1 MHPFLKSTTHTMTQT
16 LTPKTVL
23 ISVSDKTGI
32 IEFAQG
38 LSALGIKIL
47 STGGTAKTLQQAGLA
62 VTLVSDVTQFP
73 EIMQGRVKTLHP
85 KVHGGIL
92 GRRDQHQPEADQH
105 QIEWIDIVVCNL
117 YPFAKTISGDHS
129 FHEAIENI
137 DIGGPSMIRA
147 AAKNL
152 DWVTV
157 LTDQQDYNEVL
168 SKLQADGIDYPT
180 RQALSAKAFAHTAHY
195 DSMIAKYLSH
205 EDFPQQITYG
215 FERKQI
221 LRYGENPHQQAAW
234 YAAGNHPFEQQKQGK
249 TPSFNNIVDSSSALA
264 CVNDFDQPACVV
276 VKHANP
282 CGVAIADNIDQ
293 AFEHAWS
300 ADSKSAFGGIV
311 ALNRRCTHNIASV
324 LAKVFIEIIIAP
336 GFDEEALAA
345 LAQKPNYRVF
355 DTTNLTTIDQD
366 LHFKQIA
373 GGLLVQNRD
382 QATLT
387 REELRCVTEQQPTQQ
402 QYDNLMFAWQVVRHL
417 NSNAI
422 LIADQGCTVGVG
434 AGQVSRVDAV
444 ELAIHKSKAITHTSV
459 LASDAFF
466 PFRDSI
472 DRIAQ
477 AGIKA
482 IIQPGGSMRDQEVI
496 DACNEH
502 GIAMVFTG
510 QRCFKH

>member
-1 MHPFLKSTTHTMTQT
+1 MTQP
-16 LTPKTVL
+16 LQIKTAL
-23 ISVSDKTGI
+23 LSVSDKTGI
-32 IEFAQG
+32 IEFARG
-38 LSALGIKIL
+38 LSTLGITLL
-47 STGGTAKTLQQAGLA
+47 STGGTAKTLQQSGLP
-62 VTLVSDVTQFP
+62 VTRVSDLTQFP

-85 KVHGGIL
+85 KIHGGIL
-92 GRRDQHQPEADQH
+92 GRRDQHQAEAGQH
-105 QIEWIDIVVCNL
+105 HIDWIDMVVCNL
-117 YPFAKTISGDHS
+117 YPFGKTISGQHTFTD
-129 FHEAIENI
+129 AIENI

-147 AAKNL
+147 AAKNI

-157 LTDQQDYNEVL
+157 VTDQQDYSAL
-168 SKLQADGIDYPT
+168 LAQLQADGIDYNT
-180 RQALSAKAFAHTAHY
+180 RKALSAKAFAHTAHY
-195 DSMIAKYLSH
+195 DSMIAEYLRD

-234 YAAGNHPFEQQKQGK
+234 YTDGHHPFEKQQQGK
-249 TPSFNNIVDSSSALA
+249 MPSFNNIVDSSAALA

-282 CGVAIADNIDQ
+282 CGVAVADNIDQ
-293 AFEHAWS
+293 AFERAWS

-311 ALNRRCTHNIASV
+311 ALNRRCTKKIAEALTS
-324 LAKVFIEIIIAP
+324 VFIEIVIAP
-336 GFDEEALAA
+336 GFDEAALTA

-355 DTTNLTTIDQD
+355 DTTDLKTTNDA
-366 LHFKQIA
+366 LHFKQVA
-373 GGLLVQNRD
+373 GGLLVQTRD
-382 QATLT
+382 QAILT
-387 REELRCVTEQQPTQQ
+387 RDHLRCVTNTQPTDQQ
-402 QYDNLMFAWQVVRHL
+402 LDDMLFAWQVVRHL

-422 LIADQGCTVGVG
+422 LIADRGCTVGVG

-444 ELAIHKSKAITHTSV
+444 ELAIHKSAVINKTAV

-482 IIQPGGSMRDQEVI
+482 IIQPGGSVRDQEVI
-496 DACNEH
+496 DACNAH
-502 GIAMVFTG
+502 GVTMVLTG